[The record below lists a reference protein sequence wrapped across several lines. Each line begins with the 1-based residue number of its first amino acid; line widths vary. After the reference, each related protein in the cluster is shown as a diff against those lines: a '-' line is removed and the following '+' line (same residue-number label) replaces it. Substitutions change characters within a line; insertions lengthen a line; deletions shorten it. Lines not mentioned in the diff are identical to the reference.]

1 MHLSAHQHEILTAL
15 HAAGEPLDRKALMER
30 CDGILI
36 PEDMAGALFQLKSH
50 GYLRRAGNG
59 YYTLTDAGR
68 EELGA
73 APDDEPA
80 PPANGRTSTV
90 APKRNGIAPPAPNA
104 DVVKAEILT
113 ALRGGPR
120 PFGEIVS
127 ACPSANNSK
136 QVQNY
141 VTRFRK
147 DGRVEYAGGLYRL
160 AGDARTESS
169 SRRPPETPAAP
180 ADQGAVDE
188 SAAAP
193 AETRPPEQQ
202 ALTVP
207 AGPLQAAMERLA
219 EEERAYR
226 EHLRHRDEG
235 MRCLLDL
242 ARVMSARQQGGAT
255 PQDVSEWSAR
265 LAVVEGY
272 YSDLLLD
279 RDPGLRALRE
289 AYRALQDVAATSAR
303 VAG

>member
-15 HAAGEPLDRKALMER
+15 HVAGEPLDRKALMDR

-36 PEDMAGALFQLKSH
+36 PEDMAGALFQLKSNGLLH
-50 GYLRRAGNG
+50 RAGNG
-59 YYTLTDAGR
+59 YYTLTGAGR

-73 APDDEPA
+73 PPDDEPA

-160 AGDARTESS
+160 AGDAGTDSS
-169 SRRPPETPAAP
+169 IRRPPETPATP
-180 ADQGAVDE
+180 AVQGSVDE

-193 AETRPPEQQ
+193 AESRPPEQQ

-226 EHLRHRDEG
+226 EHVLGRDEG
-235 MRCLLDL
+235 LATALDL
-242 ARVMSARQQGGAT
+242 QSALRFHTGPASAEEVADWLSRVSLV
-255 PQDVSEWSAR
+255 VSLYR
-265 LAVVEGY
+265 DKV
-272 YSDLLLD
+272 LD
-279 RDPGLRALRE
+279 GDAGLRALRE